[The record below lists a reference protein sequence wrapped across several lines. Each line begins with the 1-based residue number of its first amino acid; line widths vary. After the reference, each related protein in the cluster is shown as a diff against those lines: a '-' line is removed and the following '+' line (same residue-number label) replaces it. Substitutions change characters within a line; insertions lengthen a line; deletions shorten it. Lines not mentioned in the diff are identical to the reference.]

1 MLEAPIPENEENRLK
16 SVKELNILDTP
27 SEERFDRI
35 ARIAQKLFDVP
46 ISTITIVDSD
56 REWFK
61 SCHGLNAKEGE
72 RAISFC
78 GHALL
83 EKDLFIIPDTTK
95 DPRFADNP
103 MVIGEPHIKF
113 YAGKAIMGPDGLNVG
128 VFCIKD
134 RKPRTLDS
142 QEQQFLKDLTAIV
155 ESELNSEKLTKTLGH
170 LKEKHQ
176 ELERVNE
183 VMINRELKMVELKN
197 EIKELKKLTE

>member
-1 MLEAPIPENEENRLK
+1 MLEAPIPDNEEERLN

-46 ISTITIVDSD
+46 ISTITIIDSG

-61 SCHGLNAKEGE
+61 SCHGLNTKEGE

-95 DPRFADNP
+95 DSRFADNP
-103 MVIGEPHIKF
+103 MVIGEPYIKF
-113 YAGKAIMGPDGLNVG
+113 YAGKAIMGPSGLSAG

-134 RKPRTLDS
+134 RKPRTLDDKDL
-142 QEQQFLKDLTAIV
+142 QFLKDLAAIV
-155 ESELNSEKLTKTLGH
+155 ENELNSEELSRALGH
-170 LKEKHQ
+170 LKEKNA
-176 ELERVNE
+176 ELERINE
-183 VMINRELKMVELKN
+183 VMVARELKM
-197 EIKELKKLTE
+197 IELKKELEELKKK